1 MEIKKTTDYTL
12 FKKLE
17 GNRDVVRTNALV
29 KSIKEFDLTMY
40 SPIIIS
46 EELRIVDGQH
56 RFEACKQLGLPIYFI
71 VMPSENAE
79 KAMIVLN
86 KCQSQWRNDEFF
98 QYNVKKIG
106 GAYAELKEYM
116 DKYKIILSNAVI
128 LFPAKPFETVKV
140 RDANFTFEKYE
151 QCEELVEF
159 YLSSEF
165 KGLSFWKSKPF
176 VKAIRFFFER
186 SDRKQRDKLKRKS
199 LAIPLCASHVQYET
213 VFENL
218 VKMRR

>member
-1 MEIKKTTDYTL
+1 MSLHCKSFL
-12 FKKLE
+12 LSP
-17 GNRDVVRTNALV
+17 RTIAATV
-29 KSIKEFDLTMY
+29 PLT
-40 SPIIIS
+40 
-46 EELRIVDGQH
+46 G
-56 RFEACKQLGLPIYFI
+56 
-71 VMPSENAE
+71 
-79 KAMIVLN
+79 
-86 KCQSQWRNDEFF
+86 
-98 QYNVKKIG
+98 
-106 GAYAELKEYM
+106 
-116 DKYKIILSNAVI
+116 
-128 LFPAKPFETVKV
+128 
-140 RDANFTFEKYE
+140 DANFTFEKYE

>member
-1 MEIKKTTDYTL
+1 
-12 FKKLE
+12 
-17 GNRDVVRTNALV
+17 
-29 KSIKEFDLTMY
+29 
-40 SPIIIS
+40 
-46 EELRIVDGQH
+46 
-56 RFEACKQLGLPIYFI
+56 
-71 VMPSENAE
+71 
-79 KAMIVLN
+79 
-86 KCQSQWRNDEFF
+86 
-98 QYNVKKIG
+98 
-106 GAYAELKEYM
+106 M